1 MALLQNPESWVA
13 VGVLLFFV
21 LLAFLKVPGSAAKAL
36 DDRSGKI
43 ASALKEAEDLREQ
56 ARALLDSLQ
65 AKRAEA
71 EVHAAQMLADAH
83 AEVERL
89 EAEAKAKLEDLI
101 KRRTELADRRI
112 TLAEQQAEA
121 EVKAAAAELAAKI
134 AESILTSRLAG
145 MTSDPSIDGS
155 IVQLGQR
162 LQ

>member
-13 VGVLLFFV
+13 VGVVLFF
-21 LLAFLKVPGSAAKAL
+21 LLLIFLKVPGSAAKAL

-65 AKRAEA
+65 ARRADAEA
-71 EVHAAQMLADAH
+71 QAAQMLADAQ
-83 AEVERL
+83 AEVQRL

-101 KRRTELADRRI
+101 TRRTELADRRI
-112 TLAEQQAEA
+112 SLAEQQAEA
-121 EVKAAAAELAAKI
+121 EVKAAAADLAARI

-145 MTSDPSIDGS
+145 MSSDPSIDSS
-155 IVQLGQR
+155 IVQLSQR

>member
-13 VGVLLFFV
+13 VGVILFFV
-21 LLAFLKVPGSAAKAL
+21 LLVFLKVPGSAAKAL

-43 ASALKEAEDLREQ
+43 ASALKEAEDLRAQ

-65 AKRAEA
+65 SRRADAEA
-71 EVHAAQMLADAH
+71 QAAQMLSDAQ
-83 AEVERL
+83 AEVQCL

-101 KRRTELADRRI
+101 TRRTELADRRI
-112 TLAEQQAEA
+112 TLAEQQAA
-121 EVKAAAAELAAKI
+121 EDVKAAAADLAARI

-145 MTSDPSIDGS
+145 MTSDPSVDSS
-155 IVQLGQR
+155 IVQLSQR